1 MPLTLNGAGT
11 IGGLTAGGLPDDCIV
26 AADIASNAVTTAKI
40 NDAAVTTAKL
50 AQPLTLATAQ
60 NSTSG
65 TAINFTGI
73 PNWVKRVSIMFDNV
87 SISGNNYILVRLGTS
102 SGYESTGYRSQMAI
116 TNTTSVSTNSTI
128 GFIMHY
134 PENASTSSGTM
145 TLSHMGNNLWTSSGT
160 YCWIGSTNS
169 TIMSGGSKQLSGVL
183 DRIQILAFN
192 GTDTFDSG
200 SINIMYEG

>member
-1 MPLTLNGAGT
+1 MPLILNGTGT
-11 IGGLTAGGLPDDCIV
+11 IGGLIAGGLPDDCV
-26 AADIASNAVTTAKI
+26 LASEIASNAVTTAKI

-50 AQPLTLATAQ
+50 AQPITLATAQ

-102 SGYESTGYRSQMAI
+102 SGFETTTYRSQLSI
-116 TNTTSVSTNSTI
+116 TNTGSNTANSTI
-128 GFIMHY
+128 GFIIHY
-134 PENASTSSGTM
+134 PENASTSTGTM

-169 TIMSGGSKQLSGVL
+169 TIVSGGSKQLSGIL